1 MEKVK
6 QQKKMERQ
14 KLIENFKRN
23 IEIHKQDQE
32 KCISKKTIKI
42 F

>member
-32 KCISKKTIKI
+32 KCISIKTIKI